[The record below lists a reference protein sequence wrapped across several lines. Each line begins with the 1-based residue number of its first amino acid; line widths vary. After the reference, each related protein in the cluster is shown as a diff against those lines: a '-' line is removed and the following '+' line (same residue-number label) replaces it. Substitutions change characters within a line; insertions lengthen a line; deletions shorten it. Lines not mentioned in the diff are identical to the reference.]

1 MVSSTKLT
9 SSVISSTVSSAS
21 GVYTTSALSAPRFVT
36 SSVSNITSVNKSVAL
51 PVTSVISSVSTPN
64 NKPES
69 NQVRSSTPKC
79 LFVRPFEDSYS
90 PIAAR
95 TNSKSPTIVSVASIS
110 LTSTAVSSSPTVT
123 SPPTAPIVIS
133 STFQQFTV
141 SSGNSMTSLSSN
153 VNSSVHNKVRLPTD
167 VVVKSTK
174 VSELRSTRI
183 DTIRSSSAELLRSA
197 SSELPIST
205 SVNIALVSSTIDTKP
220 MTSDLKGSLPIS
232 TLTSTSH
239 SLPPYQTCS
248 KLELPEGG
256 DTGSKVEDQDSDY
269 ESMSS
274 DHSTS
279 TITPKTECS
288 RSSIKRESL
297 SESTT
302 TLGPENMAGKAEP
315 ADDSGHDLNVIIEE
329 SKIEDKVCM
338 EGMTLCPTSGKFF
351 RFNLSYNFL
360 GFELA
365 TSRC

>member
-1 MVSSTKLT
+1 MLSSTKLT
-9 SSVISSTVSSAS
+9 SSVISSTLSSAS
-21 GVYTTSALSAPRFVT
+21 SVYTTSALSAPRFIT
-36 SSVSNITSVNKSVAL
+36 SSVSSVNKSVPL
-51 PVTSVISSVSTPN
+51 PVTSIKSSAGTPN
-64 NKPES
+64 NNPES
-69 NQVRSSTPKC
+69 NQMRSSTPKC

-95 TNSKSPTIVSVASIS
+95 PNSKSPTNVSVASVS
-110 LTSTAVSSSPTVT
+110 VTSTAVSSIIMT
-123 SPPTAPIVIS
+123 SPSTAPIVIS
-133 STFQQFTV
+133 STFQPLVV
-141 SSGNSMTSLSSN
+141 SSSNSMINLSSN
-153 VNSSVHNKVRLPTD
+153 VLSSVNNKVKLPTD

-205 SVNIALVSSTIDTKP
+205 SINVSLVSSPIDTKP
-220 MTSDLKGSLPIS
+220 VAGDLKGSLAIS

-256 DTGSKVEDQDSDY
+256 ETGGKVEDQDSDY

-279 TITPKTECS
+279 TITPKIEG
-288 RSSIKRESL
+288 SSIKRESL

-302 TLGPENMAGKAEP
+302 TLGPENLAGKAES
-315 ADDSGHDLNVIIEE
+315 ADDSGHDLSVVGNA
-329 SKIEDKVCM
+329 SKIEDAVCM
-338 EGMTLCPTSGKFF
+338 EGMTLCPTSGKV
-351 RFNLSYNFL
+351 L
-360 GFELA
+360 
-365 TSRC
+365 

>member
-1 MVSSTKLT
+1 MLSSTKLT

-21 GVYTTSALSAPRFVT
+21 SVYTTSALSAPRFVT
-36 SSVSNITSVNKSVAL
+36 SSVSNISSVNKSVAL
-51 PVTSVISSVSTPN
+51 PVTSVISSASTPN

-95 TNSKSPTIVSVASIS
+95 PNSKSPTNVSVASIS
-110 LTSTAVSSSPTVT
+110 MTSTAVSSPKVT

-133 STFQQFTV
+133 STFQPFTV

-205 SVNIALVSSTIDTKP
+205 SVNVALVSSLIDTKP

-256 DTGSKVEDQDSDY
+256 DTGGKVEDQDSDY

-288 RSSIKRESL
+288 RGSIKRESL

-302 TLGPENMAGKAEP
+302 TLGPEIMAGKAEP

>member
-1 MVSSTKLT
+1 MLSSSKLT
-9 SSVISSTVSSAS
+9 SSVISSTLSSAS
-21 GVYTTSALSAPRFVT
+21 SVYTTSALSAPRFVT
-36 SSVSNITSVNKSVAL
+36 SSVPNVNKSVPL
-51 PVTSVISSVSTPN
+51 PVSSIKSSTSTPN

-69 NQVRSSTPKC
+69 SQMRSSTPKC

-95 TNSKSPTIVSVASIS
+95 PNSKSPTNVSVASVS
-110 LTSTAVSSSPTVT
+110 VTSTAVSSIIMT
-123 SPPTAPIVIS
+123 SPSTAPIVIS
-133 STFQQFTV
+133 STFQPLVV
-141 SSGNSMTSLSSN
+141 SSSNSMINLSSN
-153 VNSSVHNKVRLPTD
+153 VLSSVNNKVKLPTD

-205 SVNIALVSSTIDTKP
+205 SINVSLVSSPIDTKP
-220 MTSDLKGSLPIS
+220 VAGDLKGSLAIS
-232 TLTSTSH
+232 TLTSTNQ

-256 DTGSKVEDQDSDY
+256 ETGGKVEDQDSDY

-279 TITPKTECS
+279 TITPKIEG
-288 RSSIKRESL
+288 SSIKRESL

-302 TLGPENMAGKAEP
+302 TLGPENLAGKAES
-315 ADDSGHDLNVIIEE
+315 ADDSGHDLSVVGNA
-329 SKIEDKVCM
+329 SKIEDAVCM

-351 RFNLSYNFL
+351 RQNLTKPFFSPF
-360 GFELA
+360 FI
-365 TSRC
+365 S